1 MGNNI
6 SSSSSN
12 STLMRDEDR
21 RGQYLSPLLAHEDT
35 EVGVDDPAPSIHE
48 ARNNNTDAQDGNALT
63 MVDPVPVPV
72 VNNPLGFELESGTK
86 TVELAENKGDD
97 SYHNLRS
104 IWFFFQCT
112 WPILLLAFNVTSKTL
127 LLTPLMIIFISIVL
141 YGKESRLKKFLWKDF
156 VPILLW
162 TVVFT
167 RNYYYYGQ

>member
-1 MGNNI
+1 
-6 SSSSSN
+6 
-12 STLMRDEDR
+12 MRDEDR
-21 RGQYLSPLLAHEDT
+21 RGQYISPLLAHEDI

-48 ARNNNTDAQDGNALT
+48 ARNNNADAKDGNALT
-63 MVDPVPVPV
+63 MVDPVPV
-72 VNNPLGFELESGTK
+72 VNNPLLQEEVATTPFELESGAKTTK
-86 TVELAENKGDD
+86 AITAITTFG
-97 SYHNLRS
+97 S
-104 IWFFFQCT
+104 ILFFFQCT

-141 YGKESRLKKFLWKDF
+141 YGKESRRKDF